1 MLVTNQIEI
10 INHAKKLL
18 NTFSWDHLYVYDG
31 TDVFATEIAKLTGN
45 SIPADVTSTGRDV
58 FLNFVSDES
67 KNRNGFKLRFDA
79 GKAKLGIIYLFEK

>member
-1 MLVTNQIEI
+1 MLVTNPIKI
-10 INHAKKLL
+10 INHTRKLL
-18 NTFSWDHLYVYDG
+18 NTFSYDFLYVYDG
-31 TDVFATEIAKLTGN
+31 TDVFATEIARLTGN

-79 GKAKLGIIYLFEK
+79 GKAKL